1 MSISDFLQIE
11 VSYYYNVKFPRS
23 EIVRIGDVLSAIR
36 KGKHKADIESI
47 RSSIAIGDMDRAKM
61 IKMQLPAVTF
71 SGVFGERRTLEHC
84 RHYTS
89 VLVIDID
96 KLGEREMRK
105 VNEVLQSEE
114 YVVCHWKSP
123 SGNGWKGLV
132 VLSYP
137 EDRILYTQSYL
148 HREAFI
154 QVANYFRAQYGI
166 ALDASGKDI
175 PRLCYMSYSD
185 ELLLK
190 DKIVPFQVHADE
202 LDFEQETEDN
212 VVEVERVIRQ
222 TRQQLEVHIPVQWNI
237 LDGRSINN
245 PYAWKQKN
253 ILHDIY
259 KFLSRRKLSITGR
272 YEDWVKVAY
281 AIANTFHS
289 VYGRTMFIKL
299 CELDGAYHD
308 PVRSERLIFDAYN
321 ASQKICTFKT
331 ILYLAEQKG
340 FKYNP

>member
-1 MSISDFLQIE
+1 MSIDDFLQIE
-11 VSYYYNVKFPRS
+11 VSYYSNVKSFRS
-23 EIVRIGDVLSAIR
+23 EIVRIGEVLSAIHN
-36 KGKHKADIESI
+36 GKFKNEIENI
-47 RSSIAIGDMDRAKM
+47 RALIATGDTERAKA
-61 IKMQLPAVTF
+61 IKAQLPAVTF
-71 SGVFGERRTLEHC
+71 SAVFGERRTLEFC

-96 KLGEREMRK
+96 KIEEREMRK
-105 VNEVLQSEE
+105 VDEILRNEA

-137 EDRILYTQSYL
+137 EDRMLYAHSYL

-154 QVANYFRAQYGI
+154 QVANYFSSQYGI

-175 PRLCYMSYSD
+175 PRLCYMSYCE

-190 DKIVPFQVHADE
+190 DGIVPFHVQTDE
-202 LDFEQETEDN
+202 LNFEIEAEDN
-212 VVEVERVIRQ
+212 IAEIERVIKQVR
-222 TRQQLEVHIPVQWNI
+222 RQLEVYIPVQWNM
-237 LDGRSINN
+237 LDGRSLNN

-259 KFLSRRKLSITGR
+259 KFLARRKLSITGR

-289 VYGRTMFIKL
+289 VYGRTMFLKL

-321 ASQKICTFKT
+321 AAQKICTFKT